1 MLKLIKI
8 CKIICIVFVI
18 SLFGF
23 LIFSII
29 LSIKNPDKLMEH
41 QLFIMGNHYVHV
53 FFLSLAEAALFY
65 LFIKFVEK
73 WCIKNEIE

>member
-18 SLFGF
+18 SLFGY
-23 LIFSII
+23 LVCSII
-29 LSIKNPDKLMEH
+29 LSIEDPDEKYWVFYNENYYLHE
-41 QLFIMGNHYVHV
+41 
-53 FFLSLAEAALFY
+53 FFLNLAEVAFFY

>member
-1 MLKLIKI
+1 MIKLIKI

-23 LIFSII
+23 LVFSMI
-29 LSIKNPDKLMEH
+29 LTIKNPDQFYEYDL
-41 QLFIMGNHYVHV
+41 LFNANYYLHE
-53 FFLSLAEAALFY
+53 FFLNLAEVALFY